1 MLDSRKRF
9 LDDMQR
15 ALRGGH
21 PGVVV
26 TTRENGRLD
35 VLLAELAG
43 SLGLKLI
50 EWNSAFGEVDP
61 RSKLPR
67 LEVDEA
73 LPDLREAMREL
84 MATTLTGRLIVV
96 ADAGMSLA

>member
-1 MLDSRKRF
+1 MTASMLDSRKRF

-50 EWNSAFGEVDP
+50 EWNSAFGQVDP
-61 RSKLPR
+61 RRKLPR

-73 LPDLREAMREL
+73 LPDLPAALR
-84 MATTLTGRLIVV
+84 
-96 ADAGMSLA
+96 

>member
-1 MLDSRKRF
+1 MSARVMDSRERF
-9 LDDMQR
+9 LGDMQR

-35 VLLAELAG
+35 SLLAELAG
-43 SLGLKLI
+43 TLGLKLI

-67 LEVDEA
+67 LG
-73 LPDLREAMREL
+73 
-84 MATTLTGRLIVV
+84 T
-96 ADAGMSLA
+96 SL